1 VFAVAQRG
9 PGGQARQGLL
19 QQRFP
24 VEQGRSREIEAVEME
39 KVEDMVVEAMA
50 TPRFQVRLQVAEMR
64 DPAVVLRNDLAVEQR
79 LVDAEHFERRRNGR
93 KARGPIER
101 FSRQQKNLAT
111 VDPRLDPVA
120 IVLDLVNPGRSAR
133 RLVGQQRQTRLEE
146 GRQPAGLGSRNRRR
160 GGLSFGTCSARAAHS
175 AISRRVRRKAY
186 SMTRTQRRCFRRARR
201 NQQPHRNIR
210 KTQSVSAKTLQGL

>member
-1 VFAVAQRG
+1 
-9 PGGQARQGLL
+9 
-19 QQRFP
+19 
-24 VEQGRSREIEAVEME
+24 
-39 KVEDMVVEAMA
+39 
-50 TPRFQVRLQVAEMR
+50 MR

-120 IVLDLVNPGRSAR
+120 IVLDLVNPGPAAW

-146 GRQPAGLGSRNRRR
+146 GRQPAGLGSRNRRC

-186 SMTRTQRRCFRRARR
+186 SMTRPCLARQTLGKSRSTPASTSEVAISRQERPSARR
-201 NQQPHRNIR
+201 RRTFSRIR
-210 KTQSVSAKTLQGL
+210 RRWAAY